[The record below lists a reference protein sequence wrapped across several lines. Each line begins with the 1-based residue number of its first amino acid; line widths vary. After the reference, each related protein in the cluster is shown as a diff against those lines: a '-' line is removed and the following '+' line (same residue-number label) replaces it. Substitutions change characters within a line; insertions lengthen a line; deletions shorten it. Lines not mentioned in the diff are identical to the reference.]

1 MGNGTERHAA
11 TPSGTTW
18 TAAQLAP
25 IVSTLFSPIS
35 IPTADGH
42 GLEVRNRAFIAP
54 MCQYS
59 VSARDGIP
67 TDWHLAH
74 LGSFAQGGFGLVT
87 IEATAVEARGRIS
100 PEDVGLWDQSQV
112 EAHRR
117 ITDFIHSQGSVA
129 AVQLAHAGGKASTGS
144 GFGGTGT
151 GSLTEDEGGWETV
164 SSSARPTVPGLS
176 TPRALTAQEIHD
188 VVRSF
193 AHAAARADEA
203 GYDAVQ
209 IHAAHGY
216 LIHQFLSP
224 LANDRTD
231 AYGGS
236 EENRTRLVREIADA
250 IREVWPASKP
260 LGIRISGTDWINNGW
275 DVEASA
281 RLSHDLVAHHGVT
294 WIDVSSGGFVGPD
307 GTVNIP
313 VGPAYQAPLAA
324 RVRAAVGQDDVGH
337 QTKATAPRAVVS
349 AVGHIEEAEQAESLL
364 TLGTSD
370 AVSIGRAALRNPHWA
385 ATAAKAL
392 RVPAARNPVAEPLL
406 RGGW

>member
-1 MGNGTERHAA
+1 M
-11 TPSGTTW
+11 SK
-18 TAAQLAP
+18 
-25 IVSTLFSPIS
+25 LFSPIT
-35 IPTADGH
+35 IPTSDGD

-59 VSARDGIP
+59 VTARDGIP

-74 LGSFAQGGFGLVT
+74 LGSLAQGGFGLVS

-100 PEDVGLWDQSQV
+100 PEDVGLWNENQV
-112 EAHRR
+112 ETHRR
-117 ITDFIHSQGSVA
+117 ITDFIHSQGAVA

-144 GFGGTGT
+144 GFGGTTT
-151 GSLTEDEGGWETV
+151 GSLDEDQGGWDTV
-164 SSSARPTVPGLS
+164 SSSTRPTVPGLK
-176 TPRALTAQEIHD
+176 TPHALTEAEIAG

-193 AHAAARADEA
+193 AEAAARADEA
-203 GYDAVQ
+203 GYDVIQ

-224 LANDRTD
+224 VINDRTD
-231 AYGGS
+231 SYGGS

-260 LGIRISGTDWINNGW
+260 LGIRISGTDWIAGGW
-275 DVEASA
+275 DIEASA
-281 RLSHDLVAHHGVT
+281 RLSEDLVAHHGIS

-307 GTVNIP
+307 GTVDIP

-324 RVRAAVGQDDVGH
+324 RVRAAVGHHVGH
-337 QTKATAPRAVVS
+337 GAVGHAVVS
-349 AVGHIEEAEQAESLL
+349 AVGLIEEADQAETIL
-364 TLGTSD
+364 TLGTAD
-370 AVSIGRAALRNPHWA
+370 AISIGRAALRDPHWA
-385 ATAAKAL
+385 GSAAKAL
-392 RVPAARNPVAEPLL
+392 RVPARQNPIAEQFA